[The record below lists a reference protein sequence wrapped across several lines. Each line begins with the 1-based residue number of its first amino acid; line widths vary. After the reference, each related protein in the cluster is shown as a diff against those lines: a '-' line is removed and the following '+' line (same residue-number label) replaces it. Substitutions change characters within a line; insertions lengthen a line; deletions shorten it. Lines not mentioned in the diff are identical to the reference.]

1 MEEDLETQRKRGSIK
16 RTLMELLYI
25 RESTSATAT
34 HWDHDHCELCIEKFA
49 ETDLIPEALHE
60 GYATLDNY
68 RWICASCFNDFRE
81 KFAWTL
87 AELEE

>member
-1 MEEDLETQRKRGSIK
+1 MEEDWRLSGREAQLKKYLYGITLYKRKYKRYSET
-16 RTLMELLYI
+16 
-25 RESTSATAT
+25 
-34 HWDHDHCELCIEKFA
+34 WDHDHCELCMEKFA